1 VNEIESLVRSYERFV
16 KLPWDRSLAG
26 PQKVWFAIYDPAQ
39 ERRLRLHVPDFANA
53 TRSAQHG
60 WVEHDIT
67 NTFAEWMA
75 QQEYRDAYFE
85 DPEALDL
92 ALPEFAS
99 WLADNVR
106 SVLEQPNADA
116 NAVIALVGVATLFG
130 LTHVSA
136 LLQAVAPAIRGR
148 LLVFFPGRHD
158 GSNYRLLDARDGW
171 NYLAV
176 AITATEER

>member
-1 VNEIESLVRSYERFV
+1 VNEIESLARSYERFV
-16 KLPWDRSLAG
+16 RVPWDRALAG

-39 ERRLRLHVPDFANA
+39 ERRLRLHIPDFASA
-53 TRSAQHG
+53 THSAQHG

-67 NTFAEWMA
+67 NAFAEWMA
-75 QQEYRDAYFE
+75 RQEYRDAYFE

-99 WLADNVR
+99 WLAVRVRNVLAQ
-106 SVLEQPNADA
+106 LEADEH
-116 NAVIALVGVATLFG
+116 AVVALVGVASLFG
-130 LTHVSA
+130 LMHASD

-148 LLVFFPGRHD
+148 LLVFFPGRHE

-176 AITATEER
+176 AITATEEK